1 MPKRDWKD
9 EFQEVEQKAHELVAV
24 LEVLTT
30 EMQRYQSMNDTVS
43 EGAAALTAV
52 AQSLS
57 GVGPQLE
64 SAVKAVGDLGAPE
77 LRVEVT
83 GMQSQLASVTASIA
97 EFLDA
102 LTSKTETLEHK
113 ATELTAT
120 AADQNKMLLGLDD
133 GVNQVRGEVE
143 ALTNKTGSLEHKFTA
158 TAAYQKKR
166 LLALDDGVNQVRDE
180 VVALT
185 NKTKSLERKVTAT
198 AADQRKLL
206 TWLLTVS
213 GLILLMVGAVLSNV
227 ASPALARLWSF
238 F

>member
-83 GMQSQLASVTASIA
+83 GMQSQLASVTASIT
-97 EFLDA
+97 ELLDA
-102 LTSKTETLEHK
+102 LTSKTESLEHK
-113 ATELTAT
+113 ATELKAT
-120 AADQNKMLLGLDD
+120 AADQKKMLLGLDD

-143 ALTNKTGSLEHKFTA
+143 ALTNKTGSLEHKF
-158 TAAYQKKR
+158 
-166 LLALDDGVNQVRDE
+166 
-180 VVALT
+180 
-185 NKTKSLERKVTAT
+185 TAT

>member
-1 MPKRDWKD
+1 MPERDWKA

-30 EMQRYQSMNDTVS
+30 EMQQYQSMNDTVS

-97 EFLDA
+97 ELLDA
-102 LTSKTETLEHK
+102 LTSKTESLEHK
-113 ATELTAT
+113 ATELTAR
-120 AADQNKMLLGLDD
+120 AADQRKMLVDLDG
-133 GVNQVRGEVE
+133 GVNHVIDHVQ
-143 ALTNKTGSLEHKFTA
+143 ALPDFFE
-158 TAAYQKKR
+158 R
-166 LLALDDGVNQVRDE
+166 L
-180 VVALT
+180 T
-185 NKTKSLERKVTAT
+185 KKTKSLELKVKGVDEHQKKKLKDLDSSVKLVGTDLTAT
-198 AADQRKLL
+198 AAHQSQLL
-206 TWLLTVS
+206 TWLLAVS
-213 GLILLMVGAVLSNV
+213 GLILLGVGAVLFNV
-227 ASPALARLWSF
+227 AP
-238 F
+238 